1 MKMIATAPFSM
12 EKPVR
17 LQLEHLQIPVT
28 EVTEG
33 HVCFE
38 GNDEI
43 AAKACVNLRA
53 ADRVL
58 WEITSFTAK
67 TFDELFDGVKRV
79 NWAEILPK
87 DARIHVSAKCTRSQ
101 LMSVPDTARITKM
114 AIVKAMQQKTGVSRL
129 PETGTEY
136 PIEVHIQKDVVSVT
150 LDLCGTSLHKRGYRV
165 KNAAAPLRETFA
177 AGLLDVAGYRGNTP
191 FCDAFCGSGTLV
203 IEAAMIAAHI
213 APGAERTFACEAY
226 KNFRKSV
233 FDRERQ
239 AAKAAVRECTVPIFG
254 ADIDPEMAE
263 MTRFH
268 ARRAGVEDLIT
279 ISVCRAGE
287 NVPQAESGLLLSN
300 PPYGERLGDKNS
312 MRLLCGETRTLLD
325 RFSGWDRYLL
335 SGYPTLEKEIGLHAV
350 KTRRYYNGNI
360 ECNLYRF

>member
-1 MKMIATAPFSM
+1 MKLIATAPFSM

-17 LQLEHLQIPVT
+17 LQLERLQIPVT

-33 HVCFE
+33 HVAFA

-43 AAKACVNLRA
+43 VAKACVNLRA
-53 ADRVL
+53 TDRVL
-58 WEITSFTAK
+58 WEITSFPAK
-67 TFDELFDGVKRV
+67 TFDELFDGVRKV
-79 NWAEILPK
+79 PWAEILPK
-87 DARIHVSAKCTRSQ
+87 DACIHVSAKCTRSQ

-114 AIVKAMQQKTGVSRL
+114 AIVKTMQQKTGLTRL

-136 PIEVHIQKDVVSVT
+136 PIEVHIQKDLASVT

-165 KNAAAPLRETFA
+165 KNAVAPLRETFA

-213 APGAERTFACEAY
+213 APGADRTFACESF

-239 AAKAAVRECTVPIFG
+239 NAKNNVREVDYPIFG
-254 ADIDPEMAE
+254 ADIDPEMVD

-268 ARRAGVEDLIT
+268 ARRAGVEELLT
-279 ISVCRAGE
+279 LSVCQAGE
-287 NVPQAESGLLLSN
+287 NLPQAERGLLLSN
-300 PPYGERLGDKNS
+300 PPYGERLGDRNS
-312 MRLLCGETRTLLD
+312 MRLLCAEMRTMLD
-325 RFSGWDRYLL
+325 RFAGWDRYLL
-335 SGYPTLEKEIGLHAV
+335 SGYPALEKEIGLHAS